1 MKRKKRKEVE
11 LYVPKG
17 YTFEELYDGDDTG
30 YGFEEE
36 SPALQEEVKIRYEC
50 SSQIW
55 TAAGCGSRA
64 GGRAAH
70 PKTRSRERST
80 ME

>member
-1 MKRKKRKEVE
+1 MTNSRRS
-11 LYVPKG
+11 
-17 YTFEELYDGDDTG
+17 
-30 YGFEEE
+30 E
-36 SPALQEEVKIRYEC
+36 SSSRIC

-70 PKTRSRERST
+70 PKIYNRKGIENNCRYVDFGGSADFRGGNG